1 MFRPVCRAAV
11 LRPLQHASRR
21 MLAFAVLTA
30 ALAACDDATSP
41 VAPAP
46 DDVDAPAAEA
56 ATNELVAAAN
66 VLTLANTRI
75 AFVLR
80 DANEQA
86 DIWSMSGQG
95 TNLAHLTNFSPADE
109 TAPAWSYDHKRLA
122 IVRPRLDANNAVH
135 DDIYLMN
142 ADGTNK
148 HWARSLPYSS
158 SLREPSWSPDGTRLV
173 LTIGLQGGSWLA
185 TLDLATGNL
194 SFVGFEGLFAVQ
206 GFKPSYDP
214 TGKTIVFVDATRK
227 VIRQFYPG
235 GDSYVFVQSDREVDS
250 PAFSP
255 DGKKLAYSRYVSDT
269 NREIFVRT
277 LATYTNKRLTFS
289 AGEDQGPTWSP
300 DGTRIAF
307 TSRRSGKYQIWT
319 MNSGTGGGL
328 TRITNVTWAGGAAW
342 AH

>member
-1 MFRPVCRAAV
+1 MFRRICQAAV
-11 LRPLQHASRR
+11 LRPHRR
-21 MLAFAVLTA
+21 ALRQMLALAAVM
-30 ALAACDDATSP
+30 ALAACDDASSP
-41 VAPAP
+41 VAPTP
-46 DDVDAPAAEA
+46 DEVAAPAAEA
-56 ATNELVAAAN
+56 ATNELVAADS
-66 VLTLANTRI
+66 VLTLANSRI
-75 AFVLR
+75 AFVVR
-80 DANEQA
+80 GATEQA

-95 TNLAHLTNFSPADE
+95 TNLAHLTSFSSDE
-109 TAPAWSYDHKRLA
+109 TAPAWSYDHKHLA
-122 IVRPRLDANNAVH
+122 LVRPRLDANNVLH

-158 SLREPSWSPDGTRLV
+158 ALREPSWSPDGTRLV

-194 SFVGFEGLFAVQ
+194 SLVAFEGLFAVQ
-206 GFKPSYDP
+206 GFHPSYDP

-227 VIRQFYPG
+227 LIRQFYPG
-235 GDSYVFVQSDREVDS
+235 EDSYVLVQSDREVDY

-255 DGKKLAYSRYVSDT
+255 DGKKLAYSRYISDT

-277 LATYTNKRLTFS
+277 LATYTSKRLTFS